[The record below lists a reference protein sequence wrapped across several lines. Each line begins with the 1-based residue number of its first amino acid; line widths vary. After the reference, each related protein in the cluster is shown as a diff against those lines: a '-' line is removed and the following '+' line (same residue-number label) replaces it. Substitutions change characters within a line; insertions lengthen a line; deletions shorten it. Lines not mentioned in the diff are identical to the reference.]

1 MPDTATT
8 LLLVFLLLLL
18 AGLLGLG
25 EVAVISASKKQLRKL
40 ADEGNARAHAVLQL
54 GASSQRFLA
63 AMLVGVTL
71 LTLLAGFFAG
81 AGLATPLHEWLVQFT
96 WMPAWVSQPAVFA
109 ATMLGTTLVSLVIS
123 DFLPQRLAILA
134 PERVALGMVRFLRL
148 TCWIL
153 GPVANFAAGPLDAVL
168 SGIGLKPGPEKRVS
182 EEDIK
187 TIVERGLRAGSIQKA
202 EKEMVE
208 GVLNLDALPVT
219 AIMTPRP
226 KIVWLNLDDAEEV
239 NWRKIVASG
248 HSHFPVYQGSYDQVL
263 GMVAVKALWANDA
276 IGVHTPLK
284 DLLTPA
290 LLVPTKLAAIAVL
303 EQFKKSGKHTAL
315 VVDEFG
321 SVHGLVTLIDVLEAI
336 VGDLP
341 DPGTKTAAQARQRED
356 GSWLIDATL
365 PVSELKAMFQ
375 LEELPD
381 QTADYRTLG
390 GLMVTRLGRIPQ
402 AGDYFDW
409 CGHRFEVVDMDRN
422 RVDKVLV
429 ARRADLNGRAT
440 DAADVTDAE
449 RKVS

>member
-1 MPDTATT
+1 MSDASTSI
-8 LLLVFLLLLL
+8 LLVLLLLLL
-18 AGLLGLG
+18 AGILGIG

-40 ADEGNARAHAVLQL
+40 ADEGNARAKLVLRL
-54 GASSQRFLA
+54 GGSSQRFLS

-81 AGLATPLHEWLVQFT
+81 AGLAAPLHDWLSHFA
-96 WMPAWVSQPAVFA
+96 WMPEWVTRPAVFGV
-109 ATMLGTTLVSLVIS
+109 TMILTTVVSLVIA

-134 PERVALGMVRFLRL
+134 PERVALGIVR
-148 TCWIL
+148 IL
-153 GPVANFAAGPLDAVL
+153 YVAVLIFSPVAALVAAPLDAVL
-168 SGIGLKPGPEKRVS
+168 GGLGLRPGPEKRVS

-187 TIVERGLRAGSIQKA
+187 TLVERGLRAGAIQKA

-226 KIVWLNLDDAEEV
+226 KIVWLNLDDPEEV

-248 HSHFPVYQGSYDQVL
+248 HSHFPVYQGSYDHVL
-263 GMVAVKALWANDA
+263 GMVAVKSLWANDA

-284 DLLTPA
+284 DLLTTA
-290 LLVPTKLAAIAVL
+290 LLVPTKLAAIAAL

-315 VVDEFG
+315 VIDEFG
-321 SVHGLVTLIDVLEAI
+321 AVHGLVTLHDVLEAI

-341 DPGTKTAAQARQRED
+341 DQGAKTTAQARQRED

-365 PVSELKAMFQ
+365 PISDLKSMFQ

-381 QTADYRTLG
+381 QSADYRTLG

-409 CGHRFEVVDMDRN
+409 ANHRFEVMDMDRN

-429 ARRADLNGRAT
+429 ALRPAAQAPRAT
-440 DAADVTDAE
+440 DEDLEQRA
-449 RKVS
+449 S